1 MDGHRENFNKKIGNI
16 RKYQLKV
23 IELKNNI
30 TELKNTQNTLY
41 MKQKKDSVNSK
52 GVEFTK

>member
-1 MDGHRENFNKKIGNI
+1 MGIVRISTTKKGNI

-30 TELKNTQNTLY
+30 IELKNTQNTLY

>member
-1 MDGHRENFNKKIGNI
+1 MDEHSENFKEIETT
-16 RKYQLKV
+16 RKYKTEV

-30 TELKNTQNTLY
+30 IELKNTQNTLY